1 MLQSKV
7 LEHNLYI
14 AGLVFAAVSFAGIIF
29 AISAPFDVSSII
41 PPCTFKSV
49 TGLYCPGCGG
59 TRAVISFVT
68 GHWLKSFMYNSF
80 VPYCGILYILFMAKG
95 TRAFISKGKY
105 QYMKFRDIYVFCGIA
120 ILLIQFVS
128 RNIMLLVY
136 GKDLLAG
143 Y

>member
-120 ILLIQFVS
+120 ILLIQFVA

-143 Y
+143 H